1 MLTRPFN
8 GTFHFQNL
16 YYTFLTRVDIGIILS
31 EYVRQRKTNSTYTW
45 NLKNKWTKSNIN
57 TDKGLVVTRGE
68 EVAGEGDMGEGDHL
82 YGDSWQLDSL
92 WRQCTQ
98 MSNYGKNLHAMQEI
112 QVQSLGQED
121 PLEKGM
127 TTHSRIT
134 AWRFPCTEEP
144 AGLQSIGLQR
154 AGPHWATNTI
164 STHMKPVYYIPI
176 LPQFKKQIKNR

>member
-31 EYVRQRKTNSTYTW
+31 EYVRQRKTNTTYTW

-98 MSNYGKNLHAMQEI
+98 MSNYGKKSACHAGDPGSIPGSGGSPGEGNDYPLQDYCLEI
-112 QVQSLGQED
+112 PMHRG
-121 PLEKGM
+121 
-127 TTHSRIT
+127 
-134 AWRFPCTEEP
+134 AC
-144 AGLQSIGLQR
+144 
-154 AGPHWATNTI
+154 WATVHRVAKSWTPL
-164 STHMKPVYYIPI
+164 SD
-176 LPQFKKQIKNR
+176 